1 MNVLKTILFLI
12 SITVPCLT
20 GQAQASEQD
29 LSFDVLRNGEKIGM
43 HQIIFEKHGADL
55 NVSIQTDVEVK
66 IMFVAVYKFH
76 HKSME
81 TWKNGQLVGLY
92 SKTNDD
98 GTLHQLSLARQNNV
112 LSGTSDGKEISIT
125 RDILPASLWHP
136 KIINSLSLLN
146 TLEGHEMKIAVH
158 HIGQEIMTTDKGTQP
173 ADYYKLTGELERE
186 LWFDK
191 DQRLIKVRF
200 KGSDDSEITYKLI

>member
-1 MNVLKTILFLI
+1 MNVLKTILFFI

-29 LSFDVLRNGEKIGM
+29 LNFDVLCNGEKIGN
-43 HQIIFEKHGADL
+43 HQIIFEKHGEDL

-66 IMFVAVYKFH
+66 IMFVPVYKFH

-98 GTLHQLSLARQNNV
+98 GTLHQLSLGRQNNV

>member
-29 LSFDVLRNGEKIGM
+29 LNFDVLRNGEKIGN

-66 IMFVAVYKFH
+66 IMFVPVYKFH

>member
-29 LSFDVLRNGEKIGM
+29 LNFDVLRNGEKIGM

-66 IMFVAVYKFH
+66 IMFVPVYKFH

-112 LSGTSDGKEISIT
+112 LSGTSDGKEISVT